1 MGKELVVDQYT
12 VDNYKELI
20 DEIDML
26 SIHLNGL
33 VREKDLIIR
42 KMGKGPS
49 DINGLS
55 YDGMPAGN
63 AVRKDMI
70 RYLENIKRLDE
81 KIEMDTEYLEIKE
94 DTLAELE
101 KKIRSLQ
108 GVEYKVAFLAAKG
121 KDLKEI
127 SQMLGYSYEHI
138 RRVHSNIKRA
148 TIMLQTNRK

>member
-1 MGKELVVDQYT
+1 M
-12 VDNYKELI
+12 I

-101 KKIRSLQ
+101 QKIRSLQ
-108 GVEYKVAFLAAKG
+108 GVEYEAVSYTHRLWDAQKMNSWKH
-121 KDLKEI
+121 
-127 SQMLGYSYEHI
+127 MLFIE
-138 RRVHSNIKRA
+138 KR
-148 TIMLQTNRK
+148 I